1 LSDFVHKLVVIN
13 LILLGLLI
21 DFAFRKIR
29 IPGLT
34 SMLCVKQK
42 GKKIMNGIEI
52 ELPGK
57 PPITLKHLVLDF
69 TGTLS
74 FVGKLLPGVDEALKE
89 LSEHLNITILTADT
103 FGTAKKALE
112 NLPVEVLIV
121 KNGQEKAKYVNS
133 IGATKVVAIGNG
145 RNDVKMMR
153 LAALAI
159 CVMGPEGCASELISA
174 SDILVSGIS
183 SALDL
188 LKNPL
193 RIKATLRK

>member
-21 DFAFRKIR
+21 DFALRKIR

-42 GKKIMNGIEI
+42 GKQIMNGIEI

-57 PPITLKHLVLDF
+57 PPIVVTHLVLDF

-74 FVGKLLPGVDEALKE
+74 LDGKLLPGVGETLKE
-89 LSEHLNITILTADT
+89 LSRRLNITILTADT
-103 FGTAKKALE
+103 FGTAQKALE
-112 NLPVEVLIV
+112 NLPVEVRIV
-121 KNGQEKAKYVNS
+121 KNGQEKAQYING
-133 IGATKVVAIGNG
+133 IGASKVVAIGNG
-145 RNDVKMMR
+145 RNDVEMMR
-153 LAALAI
+153 LAALGI

>member
-1 LSDFVHKLVVIN
+1 MD
-13 LILLGLLI
+13 
-21 DFAFRKIR
+21 
-29 IPGLT
+29 
-34 SMLCVKQK
+34 
-42 GKKIMNGIEI
+42 GIEI

-57 PPITLKHLVLDF
+57 PAIVLTHLVLDF

-74 FVGKLLPGVDEALKE
+74 LDGKLLPGVGKTLEE
-89 LSEHLNITILTADT
+89 LSKHLNITILTADT

-112 NLPVEVLIV
+112 NLPVEVRIV
-121 KNGQEKAKYVNS
+121 KNGEEKAEYVNN
-133 IGATKVVAIGNG
+133 IGPSKVIAVGNG
-145 RNDVKMMR
+145 CNDVEMMR

-159 CVMGPEGCASELISA
+159 CVMGPEGCASELITA

-188 LKNPL
+188 LKHPL

>member
-1 LSDFVHKLVVIN
+1 
-13 LILLGLLI
+13 
-21 DFAFRKIR
+21 
-29 IPGLT
+29 
-34 SMLCVKQK
+34 
-42 GKKIMNGIEI
+42 MNGIEI
-52 ELPGK
+52 QLPGK
-57 PPITLKHLVLDF
+57 RPMVLTHLVLDF

-74 FVGKLLPGVDEALKE
+74 LDGKLLPGVAKILKE
-89 LSEHLNITILTADT
+89 LSKHLNITILTADT

-112 NLPVEVLIV
+112 NLPVEVRIV

-133 IGATKVVAIGNG
+133 IGPSKVVAIGNG
-145 RNDVKMMR
+145 RNDVEMMR

-159 CVMGPEGCASELISA
+159 CAMGPEGCASELISA

-188 LKNPL
+188 LKHPL